1 LARLEADLH
10 NSTHKDRIGNFAPLH
25 FDQSLFG
32 YFSGPLVG
40 ATTIIFPDS
49 YVKLPLSL
57 SALAA
62 KEKITLWFSVPLIL
76 MQVLMHGDIDNQDF
90 SALRW
95 VRFGGEVFPVKQLR
109 ELMLKW
115 PHAKFINSYGP
126 SELAR
131 CTYYILDEPP
141 KTDEPIP
148 LGTVWGNTEYK
159 ILDKNDQEVKKG
171 EPGELVVRTA
181 TLMVGYW
188 NNKKLTDK
196 SFYKLEVAEGYQ
208 HVYYRTGDLVHEN
221 DKNELMFLGRI
232 DRQIKLRGYRIEL
245 DEVEATL
252 LKNDHV
258 EEAAVIV
265 IHKDG
270 NNKELEAVVRLVEG
284 AEADAGD
291 ILLFCK
297 NLLPSYALPQSL
309 TVVKEFPRTGTG
321 KIDRTEIVKM
331 LATQAI

>member
-1 LARLEADLH
+1 
-10 NSTHKDRIGNFAPLH
+10 
-25 FDQSLFG
+25 
-32 YFSGPLVG
+32 
-40 ATTIIFPDS
+40 
-49 YVKLPLSL
+49 
-57 SALAA
+57 
-62 KEKITLWFSVPLIL
+62 
-76 MQVLMHGDIDNQDF
+76 
-90 SALRW
+90 
-95 VRFGGEVFPVKQLR
+95 
-109 ELMLKW
+109 
-115 PHAKFINSYGP
+115 
-126 SELAR
+126 
-131 CTYYILDEPP
+131 
-141 KTDEPIP
+141 
-148 LGTVWGNTEYK
+148 
-159 ILDKNDQEVKKG
+159 
-171 EPGELVVRTA
+171 
-181 TLMVGYW
+181 MVGYW